1 MMKNNY
7 YYDIETDLI
16 AYPDAWLYII
26 VGGRNTGKTYS
37 TLKYCVDN
45 DIRFVYV
52 KRTIKDVDMITAGH
66 KIGQRLDQEAADI
79 DFSPFKALNRDFN
92 YNIRAFSIPKVD
104 GIAGFWKCDSDG
116 QPVGLPV
123 AYCVALSAVA
133 SVKGFDLSDCD
144 IICFD
149 EFIPQ
154 PWERVSRAEGNQI
167 MELYKTVGR
176 DREHRGRK
184 PLKLIA
190 LANAV
195 SISNPLM
202 NIVEVT
208 DSFASMQFGADT
220 IQYIPD
226 RDILLHQITDNV
238 EFQEKEKESAIYKA
252 MGQTN
257 WGQMAFENKFA
268 YDDFSSV
275 SRSNLKQYKPRLE
288 IIYKREH
295 WYVYQ
300 KGADYY
306 ISRSRHSGTHVY
318 DLNRENDQ
326 KLFFS
331 EWVYELREACIEDHL
346 RVESYTMYDVIVNYK
361 QFFRV

>member
-1 MMKNNY
+1 MSKGY
-7 YYDIETDLI
+7 YYDVAEDISS
-16 AYPDAWLYII
+16 YPDAWLYII

-37 TLKYCVDN
+37 TLRYCVDHN
-45 DIRFVYV
+45 IKFVYV
-52 KRTIKDVDMITAGH
+52 KRTIKDVEMITAGH
-66 KIGQRLDQEAADI
+66 KIGQKFDENAPDI

-92 YNIRAFSIPKVD
+92 YNIRAFGIPKVE
-104 GIAGFWKCDSDG
+104 GVAGFWKCDG
-116 QPVGLPV
+116 TCQPVGTPI
-123 AYCVALSAVA
+123 AYVVALSAVA

-144 IICFD
+144 WIVFD

-154 PWERVSRAEGNQI
+154 PWERVSRSEGSQI

-176 DREHRGRK
+176 DREHRGLA

-208 DSFASMQFGADT
+208 DQFAMMQAGADC
-220 IQYIPD
+220 IQYVPD
-226 RDILLHQITDNV
+226 RLILLHQILDNDA
-238 EFQEKEKESAIYKA
+238 FQDKEKDSAIYKA

-268 YDDFSSV
+268 YDDFTSV
-275 SRSNLKQYKPRLE
+275 DKRNLKEYKPRCE

-300 KGADYY
+300 KNADFYMC
-306 ISRSRHSGTHVY
+306 RSRHQGMQVY
-318 DLNRENDQ
+318 DLNKENDQ
-326 KLFFS
+326 KRFYW
-331 EWVYELREACIEDHL
+331 EWAMDLRESCIENHMKF
-346 RVESYTMYDVIVNYK
+346 ESYTMYDVIVNYK
-361 QFFRV
+361 QFFRL

>member
-1 MMKNNY
+1 MKNNY
-7 YYDIETDLI
+7 YYNVETDLE
-16 AYPDAWLYII
+16 AYPEAWLYII

-37 TLKYCVDN
+37 TLRYCVDHN
-45 DIRFVYV
+45 IKFVYV

-66 KIGQRLDQEAADI
+66 KIGQKLDENAPDI
-79 DFSPFKALNRDFN
+79 DFSPFKALNRDFG

-104 GIAGFWKCDSDG
+104 GVAGFWKCDG
-116 QPVGLPV
+116 ECQPVGTPV
-123 AYCVALSAVA
+123 AYVVSLSAVA

-154 PWERVSRAEGNQI
+154 PWERVSKSEGSQI

-176 DREHRGRK
+176 DREHRGLK

-208 DSFASMQFGADT
+208 DSFASMQFGADCL
-220 IQYIPD
+220 QYVSD
-226 RDILLHQITDNV
+226 RGILLHQILDNTD
-238 EFQEKEKESAIYKA
+238 FQEKEKESAIYKA
-252 MGQTN
+252 MGDTN
-257 WGQMAFENKFA
+257 WGRMAFENKFA
-268 YDDFSSV
+268 YDDFSNIDKI
-275 SRSNLKQYKPRLE
+275 NLKQYKPRLE

-295 WYVYQ
+295 WYIYQ
-300 KGADYY
+300 KQATFYVC
-306 ISRSRHSGTHVY
+306 RSRHTGTHCY
-318 DLNRENDQ
+318 DLNKENDQ
-326 KLFFS
+326 KLF
-331 EWVYELREACIEDHL
+331 YEDWYWDLRGSCMEDHM
-346 RVESYTMYDVIVNYK
+346 RFETYTMYDVIVNYK
-361 QFFRV
+361 QFFKV